1 MDLKALILNTDPL
14 ATIALL
20 GVVSLIIV
28 TFGIAGFVWF
38 KLPKKGQ
45 RSS

>member
-1 MDLKALILNTDPL
+1 MDIRALLFDTDPL

-45 RSS
+45 KSS